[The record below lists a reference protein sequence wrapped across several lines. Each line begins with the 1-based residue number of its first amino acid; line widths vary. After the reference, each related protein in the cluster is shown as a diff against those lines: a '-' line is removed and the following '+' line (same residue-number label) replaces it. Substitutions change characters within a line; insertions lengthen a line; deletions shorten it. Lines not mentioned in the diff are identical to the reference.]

1 MGIIFLSLGLGIA
14 VGFLKPSAGVQ
25 SKIVHRATMLG
36 LFLLLAAMGAQ
47 LGANEELLANLGKM
61 GLHALVLAGFAVLGS
76 VAAVYGFFRWLEPTG
91 PGRQTDIN
99 IKAGDRQ

>member
-14 VGFLKPSAGVQ
+14 VGYFRPPGGVQ
-25 SKIVHRATMLG
+25 SKIVHRVTMFG

-61 GLHALVLAGFAVLGS
+61 GLHALVLAGFTVLGS
-76 VAAVYGFFRWLEPTG
+76 ITAVYGFFRWLESKSPK
-91 PGRQTDIN
+91 RQTDAN
-99 IKAGDRQ
+99 LKAGDLQ